1 MSSPRRRH
9 RRVDAVLHLAGLEE
23 VADRPAGRYSGGMRR
38 RLGLAQA
45 LLNDPAVLLLDEP
58 TAGLDPQEQTRV
70 RMLLASLAGQR
81 TVVLATRD
89 AADVSSTCRRCAVLA
104 GGRMIFQGEAAGLAR
119 AADGLVWSVQ
129 TDRPLSALQ
138 AATVA
143 SAVRLPDRTVY
154 RVISP
159 APPLPSAQPLRP
171 GLEDGYL
178 ALIRRHPAARPG
190 AARLVIMHT
199 LVVDHP
205 LIAHKLTTLRDE
217 RTDSPTFRRLTDEL
231 VTLLAYEAT
240 REVRVQPE
248 VVTTPVAEARGV
260 KLARPVPLV
269 VPVLRAG
276 IGMLD
281 GMIRL
286 LPQADVG
293 FVGLARDEES
303 LVAATYANRLPANL
317 AGRDV
322 FVLDPMLATGGTLET
337 VITMLSQRD
346 AASVTA
352 VCLLAAP
359 EGIERIKAAFPSDNE
374 PLPVRVVTAAL
385 DERLN
390 ERGYIVP
397 GLGDAG
403 DRLFGE
409 I

>member
-1 MSSPRRRH
+1 M
-9 RRVDAVLHLAGLEE
+9 A
-23 VADRPAGRYSGGMRR
+23 
-38 RLGLAQA
+38 
-45 LLNDPAVLLLDEP
+45 
-58 TAGLDPQEQTRV
+58 
-70 RMLLASLAGQR
+70 
-81 TVVLATRD
+81 
-89 AADVSSTCRRCAVLA
+89 
-104 GGRMIFQGEAAGLAR
+104 AAGAGAR
-119 AADGLVWSVQ
+119 A
-129 TDRPLSALQ
+129 
-138 AATVA
+138 
-143 SAVRLPDRTVY
+143 
-154 RVISP
+154 
-159 APPLPSAQPLRP
+159 
-171 GLEDGYL
+171 
-178 ALIRRHPAARPG
+178 G
-190 AARLVIMHT
+190 AARSRPAKLPIMQT

-217 RTDSPTFRRLTDEL
+217 TTEAPTFRRLTDEL

-240 REVRVQPE
+240 REITVQP
-248 VVTTPVAEARGV
+248 VVVRTPVGEAQGI
-260 KLARPVPLV
+260 KLASPPPLV

-286 LPQADVG
+286 LPMADVG

-317 AGRDV
+317 AGREV

-337 VITMLSQRD
+337 VITMLAERG

-359 EGIERIKAAFPSDNE
+359 EGVERVAAAFPDDV
-374 PLPVRVVTAAL
+374 PVPVRVVTAAL

-403 DRLFGE
+403 DRLFGAV
-409 I
+409 